1 MSKNLEQRVV
11 ELEKEVAVL
20 KSEKI
25 KSLLKGL
32 KLGDTFELGGIEWR
46 ILDITNNGYVCQT
59 TECWKES
66 VQFDSCCNNWK
77 SSTLRNMLNTEFYN
91 MVAAEIGADN
101 IIEFERD
108 LLSLDGQTEYGKCK
122 DKVSIISVDEYRKY
136 RKLIQNSDK
145 WFWTLTPDS
154 TSCNDDSRWLAVVSP
169 FGNVG
174 NGICNDFG
182 GVRPLCIFSSAIFES
197 GF

>member
-1 MSKNLEQRVV
+1 MSKNLEQRVA
-11 ELEKEVAVL
+11 ELEKEGAVL

-32 KLGDTFELGGIEWR
+32 KLGDTFELGEIEWR

-66 VQFDSCCNNWK
+66 VQFDSDCNNWK
-77 SSTLRNMLNTEFYN
+77 SSTLRNLLNTEFYN

-136 RKLIQNSDK
+136 RNMIPNNDK
-145 WFWTLTPDS
+145 YFWTLTPHS
-154 TSCNDDSRWLAVVSP
+154 TSCNDDSICLTVVSP
-169 FGNVG
+169 SGYIDIISYN
-174 NGICNDFG
+174 NGL